1 MVKVKFSDGTE
12 VEMTAGHPLYDISKK
27 EWQTYEERAG
37 NGKLCVGSEIM
48 TLNGSKKIV
57 SIEEYEGKDIYV
69 YNLIIECKDGQN
81 CHNYFANGS
90 LAHNAGEIC

>member
-27 EWQTYEERAG
+27 DWQTYEERAG
-37 NGKLCVGSEIM
+37 NGRLCVGSEIM
-48 TLNGSKKIV
+48 TLNGSKKVV

-69 YNLIIECKDGQN
+69 YNLTIECKDGQN

-90 LAHNAGEIC
+90 WAHNVGVC